1 MDAQTTPQFA
11 RPFDVWEAT
20 DDAVRMAFEEIGR
33 SFREDTAAAWEEG
46 RFAWD
51 LWRAIAASGLY
62 ADAARPQAQ
71 AFARLAP
78 AFDGLSYGLAQT
90 GALIAAIV
98 HGAMG
103 IPTIRDY
110 ASEPVRS
117 TYLERLQSGDELL
130 AYGISEGHGGT
141 AAFTPKTHLERRGQD
156 YVLNGRKWHITNAP
170 DATVMI
176 VWASDP
182 DRKDIAGVLLERDW
196 DGIEIVR
203 DGDPVGT
210 CSAPVG
216 SIEMNDV
223 LVPAEHVLALGEGRR
238 ALQEGM
244 LGERLTGSFTMLGT
258 LRYIVETALDFVVER
273 EVAGTPLSTHQHIQR
288 RVVDL
293 RLHLDLS
300 RALAR
305 DALSR
310 ARAGERFAAQASQLK
325 MYLTR
330 QLMEGALECA
340 QVLGSYGVQREAGL
354 ARAALD
360 GLCTTIAGGTEEA
373 HRMIIFR
380 EMVEERKATRL

>member
-1 MDAQTTPQFA
+1 VAFLEAQEAPQ
-11 RPFDVWEAT
+11 FDVWAAT
-20 DDAVRMAFEEIGR
+20 DDAVRMAFEEIGA

-51 LWRAIAASGLY
+51 VWRAIAASGLY
-62 ADAARPQAQ
+62 ADAGRPQAQ
-71 AFARLAP
+71 AFSRLAP

-103 IPTIRDY
+103 IPTIRDF
-110 ASEPVRS
+110 AHEPVRS
-117 TYLERLQSGDELL
+117 MYLERLQHGDELL
-130 AYGISEGHGGT
+130 AFGITEEHGGT
-141 AAFTPKTHLERRGQD
+141 AAFTPKTQLTRRGDD

-170 DATVMI
+170 DATVLI

-182 DRKDIAGVLLERDW
+182 DNRDIAGVILESDW

-223 LVPAEHVLALGEGRR
+223 EVPAEHVLALGEGRR
-238 ALQEGM
+238 ALQDAM
-244 LGERLTGSFTMLGT
+244 LGERLTGAFAMLGT
-258 LRYIVETALDFVVER
+258 IRYIVETALDFVVER
-273 EVAGTPLSTHQHIQR
+273 EVSGAPLSTHQHIQR

-293 RLHLDLS
+293 RLRLDLCQG
-300 RALAR
+300 LANE
-305 DALSR
+305 ALSR
-310 ARAGERFAAQASQLK
+310 ARTGDRFAAQASQLK

-330 QLMEGALECA
+330 QLMEASLECA
-340 QVLGSYGVQREAGL
+340 QVMGSYGVQREVGL